1 MILNILPCAYWLSIY
16 VPEEVLLQM
25 FWPYFIYDDY
35 GTSNWKYLIVK
46 VKAMHLRI
54 PWTETDLKTKQK
66 KPKEIKE
73 NT

>member
-1 MILNILPCAYWLSIY
+1 L
-16 VPEEVLLQM
+16 